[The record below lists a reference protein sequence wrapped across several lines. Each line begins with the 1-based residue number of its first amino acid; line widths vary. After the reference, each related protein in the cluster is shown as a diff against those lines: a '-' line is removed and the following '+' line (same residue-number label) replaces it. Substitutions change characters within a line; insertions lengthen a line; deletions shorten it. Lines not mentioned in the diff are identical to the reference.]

1 MPLFSNKFQVSVND
15 IVTRLSFASHMGDE
29 PAVVH
34 TDIYMATIDLFE
46 MYRML
51 TEAIAQLQSK
61 HAIKN

>member
-1 MPLFSNKFQVSVND
+1 MPLFSNKFQLQMNE
-15 IVTRLSFASHMGDE
+15 IVTRLSFASTMNNE
-29 PAVVH
+29 PAIVH

-61 HAIKN
+61 HALKN